1 MADRPLALVTGAS
14 TGIGYELAKLCV
26 EYGFDVVMVA
36 DEPAI
41 ESAAQSL
48 MGQGA
53 QIRAITADLATT
65 EGVEHLC
72 RAAREDG
79 RPIAAL
85 FANAGIGL
93 GGAFLDQDFAKAR
106 RVVDTNVTGTIHLIH
121 TIGRQMRE
129 RNEGK
134 ILITGS
140 IAGFIPGSFQ
150 AVYNGSK
157 AFLDNFAYA
166 LANELK
172 ETSIDVSLLMPGPTA
187 TEFFRR
193 AEMLNTSVG
202 EQQKDDAAK
211 VARDGFDALMRGES
225 DVVSGWKNKLVATL
239 ANITPAEFLAE
250 RHRAMAEPGSARR

>member
-1 MADRPLALVTGAS
+1 MADRQLALVTGAS

-26 EYGFDVVMVA
+26 EHGFDVVMAA

-53 QIRAITADLATT
+53 QIRAIRADLATT

-93 GGAFLDQDFAKAR
+93 GGAFLDQDFEKAR
-106 RVVDTNVTGTIHLIH
+106 RVVDTNITGTIQLIH

-140 IAGFIPGSFQ
+140 IAGWP
-150 AVYNGSK
+150 A
-157 AFLDNFAYA
+157 
-166 LANELK
+166 
-172 ETSIDVSLLMPGPTA
+172 TVST
-187 TEFFRR
+187 
-193 AEMLNTSVG
+193 
-202 EQQKDDAAK
+202 
-211 VARDGFDALMRGES
+211 
-225 DVVSGWKNKLVATL
+225 
-239 ANITPAEFLAE
+239 
-250 RHRAMAEPGSARR
+250 